1 LRGRLIYKLLLVNI
15 PAIAVVPVVV
25 WVAVD
30 YLAADYFMTLMDR
43 YHVNPLA
50 THHMFLHAIHR
61 YILWAGAAG
70 IALAVGLS
78 FVLTRQVLKPLA
90 EVAGGARRISRGDYG
105 ARVRNRGGD
114 EVGELGRA
122 FNSMAD
128 NLERI
133 ETLRKTMVADVA
145 HELRTPLTNVRGYL
159 EAMRDGV
166 VPPEPKTFTMLE
178 DEVLRLARLVDDLA
192 QLTRADAARHLL
204 RLEPVDLETLVEEAY
219 SLFAPLLTGKGV
231 ALERRVAPDLK
242 PVHADRARLLQ
253 VLRNL
258 LDNALRFTPQ
268 GGTVTVSA
276 EPQGASVRLT
286 VANTG
291 DPIPPAELPL
301 IFERFYRVDKSR
313 SRASGGSGIG
323 LAIVKQ
329 LVEAHGGAVGAE
341 SGGGTTRVWF
351 SLPS

>member
-1 LRGRLIYKLLLVNI
+1 VRSRLIYKLLLVNI
-15 PAIAVVPVVV
+15 PVIAVVPVVV

-43 YHVNPLA
+43 YHVNPLE

-61 YILWAGAAG
+61 YILWAGGAG
-70 IALAVGLS
+70 LALAVALS

-90 EVAGGARRISRGDYG
+90 EVAGGARRISRGDYRV
-105 ARVRNRGGD
+105 RVRNGGG
-114 EVGELGRA
+114 GEGGGGGRA
-122 FNSMAD
+122 FNAMAD

-145 HELRTPLTNVRGYL
+145 HELRTPLTNLRGYL
-159 EAMRDGV
+159 EALRDGV
-166 VPPEPKTFTMLE
+166 VPPAPATFTMLE
-178 DEVLRLARLVDDLA
+178 DEVLRLARLVDDLG

-204 RLEPVDLETLVEEAY
+204 RLEPVDVGTLVDEACGM
-219 SLFAPLLTGKGV
+219 FAPPLTGKGV
-231 ALERRVAPDLK
+231 ALERRVAAGIQPL
-242 PVHADRARLLQ
+242 HADRARLLQ

-258 LDNALRFTPQ
+258 LDNAVQHTPA
-268 GGTVTVSA
+268 GGTVTVGA
-276 EPQGASVRLT
+276 APEGASVRLE

-291 DPIPPAELPL
+291 PPIPPAELPL

-313 SRASGGSGIG
+313 SRASGGAGIG

-341 SGGGTTRVWF
+341 SGGGTTRFWF
-351 SLPS
+351 TLPV

>member
-1 LRGRLIYKLLLVNI
+1 VRGRLIYKLLLVNI
-15 PAIAVVPVVV
+15 PVIAVVPVVV

-43 YHVNPLA
+43 YHVNPLE

-61 YILWAGAAG
+61 YILWAGGAG
-70 IALAVGLS
+70 LALAVGLS

-105 ARVRNRGGD
+105 ARVRGLTRD
-114 EVGELGRA
+114 EVGELATA
-122 FNSMAD
+122 FNAMAD
-128 NLERI
+128 SLERI

-159 EAMRDGV
+159 EALRDGV
-166 VPPEPKTFTMLE
+166 VPPSPQTYTMLE
-178 DEVLRLARLVDDLA
+178 DEVLRLVRLVDDLA

-204 RLEPVDLETLVEEAY
+204 RLEPVDVARLVDEACG
-219 SLFAPLLTGKGV
+219 LFTPPLREKGV
-231 ALERRVAPDLK
+231 SLERRVAEGIRPLQ
-242 PVHADRARLLQ
+242 ADRARLLQ

-258 LDNALRFTPQ
+258 LDNAVRHTPE

-276 EPQGASVRLT
+276 APEGASVRLE

-291 DPIPPAELPL
+291 PPIPPAELPL

-313 SRASGGSGIG
+313 SRASGGAGIG

-329 LVEAHGGAVGAE
+329 LVEVHGGTVGAE
-341 SGGGTTRVWF
+341 SGGGTTRFWVT
-351 SLPS
+351 LPA